1 MPNVV
6 TEAMIE
12 SYALMFL
19 VMSAFFVYFCGMV
32 WAFCNPKLS
41 GSAEET
47 DCDASSFPQA
57 PLQQIFADLE
67 DVESN
72 EPTHTRQLTRGECL
86 DQPTQSYIA
95 SSYIVD

>member
-6 TEAMIE
+6 TEAIIE

-41 GSAEET
+41 SFAEET
-47 DCDASSFPQA
+47 ECDTWSFSQV
-57 PLQQIFADLE
+57 PLQQIFADPE
-67 DVESN
+67 VVE
-72 EPTHTRQLTRGECL
+72 THTTHH
-86 DQPTQSYIA
+86 I
-95 SSYIVD
+95 